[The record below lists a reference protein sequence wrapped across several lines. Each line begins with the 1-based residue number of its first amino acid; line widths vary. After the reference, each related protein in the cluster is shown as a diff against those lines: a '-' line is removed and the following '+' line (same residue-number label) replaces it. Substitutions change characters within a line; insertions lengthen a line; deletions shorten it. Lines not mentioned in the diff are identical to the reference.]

1 MKRLNKRKNEDNLV
15 KHMLD
20 ELEPMALS
28 ERTSFDYENLYTIDK
43 VVNEKENTDDYKVK
57 CMIID
62 NELYCDKV
70 KS

>member
-1 MKRLNKRKNEDNLV
+1 MKGLYKRKNENNLV

-28 ERTSFDYENLYTIDK
+28 ERTSIDYENLYNIDN
-43 VVNEKENTDDYKVK
+43 VTNTKENKDDYKVK

-62 NELYCDKV
+62 NELYCDKI